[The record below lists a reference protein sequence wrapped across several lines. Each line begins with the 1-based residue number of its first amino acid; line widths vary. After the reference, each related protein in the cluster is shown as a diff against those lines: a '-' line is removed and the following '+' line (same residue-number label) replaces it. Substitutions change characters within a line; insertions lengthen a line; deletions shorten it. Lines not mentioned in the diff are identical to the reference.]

1 MSKKSSERLAFSYS
15 SGRREK
21 EVRQM
26 LECDVI
32 EIIDT
37 ESLIPAE
44 HLLLK
49 IAVEAE
55 FVHFIGHHR
64 LYSIYIFGTML

>member
-1 MSKKSSERLAFSYS
+1 M
-15 SGRREK
+15 
-21 EVRQM
+21 RQL
-26 LECDVI
+26 LECDVT

-55 FVHFIGHHR
+55 IVRFIGHHR
-64 LYSIYIFGTML
+64 LYNIHIWNDILKPMIN